1 MAGVKTAISLEKE
14 LFNQVNALAKKMQ
27 ISRSHLFTLAVKE
40 YLKRYENK
48 NLLSRI
54 NAAYDDIPTE
64 EERKISQAMKR
75 KQKEIIKVYEPW

>member
-1 MAGVKTAISLEKE
+1 MGGVKTAISLEKG

-48 NLLSRI
+48 NLLARI
-54 NAAYDDIPTE
+54 NAVYDDFPTE
-64 EERKISQAMKR
+64 EEAKISKAMKQ
-75 KQKEIIKVYEPW
+75 KQREIVKVEQW